1 MTDLAALIDT
11 LIGPITAA
19 VLTVMVLSYVLGDSV
34 FFRLAVHVFIGV
46 AAGYAGAAA
55 IRNLLLPALV
65 TPLAATG
72 LAGLLSLQTVL
83 EVVVPLALIAMLLLK
98 LSPATA
104 RLGGVPMSLLVGVAA
119 AVIVGG
125 AITGTLLP
133 QSLSAMD
140 SLDPGVVSPQTGA
153 TGLER
158 IFNVA
163 LMLLGTIST
172 LFYFRF
178 TRRESS
184 GPAVAPTWTS
194 WLLSSEPLFLLGK
207 AFIAVTF
214 GVMFAGALSASVMVL
229 AERVQSLWGLAAGL
243 LGL

>member
-55 IRNLLLPALV
+55 IRNLLLPALI
-65 TPLAATG
+65 TPLASVG
-72 LAGLLSLQTVL
+72 LAGLLRLQIVL
-83 EVVVPLALIAMLLLK
+83 EVIVPLVLIAMLLLK

-104 RLGGVPMSLLVGVAA
+104 RLGGAPMALLVGVAA

-153 TGLER
+153 TGVER

-172 LFYFRF
+172 LLYFRF

-184 GPAVAPTWTS
+184 GPVVTPTWST
-194 WLLSSEPLFLLGK
+194 WLLSSEPLMLLGK

-214 GVMFAGALSASVMVL
+214 GVMFAGALAASMMVL